1 MEMCI
6 CLRKMLHMS
15 AYMLCA
21 YLSILMFKMLF
32 LQDNVNI
39 FFNNLILE
47 LFIALGSIYINFYI
61 SEYICNI

>member
-1 MEMCI
+1 MKTNLMEMCI

-32 LQDNVNI
+32 LQDNGNH
-39 FFNNLILE
+39 FENNLIL
-47 LFIALGSIYINFYI
+47 
-61 SEYICNI
+61 